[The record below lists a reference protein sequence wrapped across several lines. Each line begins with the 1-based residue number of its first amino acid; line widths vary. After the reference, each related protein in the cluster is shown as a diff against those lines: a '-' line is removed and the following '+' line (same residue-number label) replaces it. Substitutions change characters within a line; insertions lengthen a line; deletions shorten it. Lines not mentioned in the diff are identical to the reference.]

1 MMVILMMVMVMAM
14 FRCWRKKEQPDSCQE
29 STIGTVG
36 VAGLPRSIM
45 FGNMITIVTTITAAF
60 IIMTI
65 SSFSVLRFPDHPYHL
80 QPHDLSPR
88 HRFSITSIL
97 VVRHPVGCSSL
108 RKIVFIQTK
117 PNQIVDKPI
126 HHANPCTDNIWSCFP
141 TFLQ

>member
-1 MMVILMMVMVMAM
+1 MMVILMMVMAM
-14 FRCWRKKEQPDSCQE
+14 FRCWRKKKQPDSCQE

-36 VAGLPRSIM
+36 VAGHPQSIM
-45 FGNMITIVTTITAAF
+45 FRNMITIVTTITAF

-65 SSFSVLRFPDHPYHL
+65 SYFSVLQSQDHPYHL

-141 TFLQ
+141 TFSQ

>member
-36 VAGLPRSIM
+36 VAGLPQSIM
-45 FGNMITIVTTITAAF
+45 FRNMIVTTITAAF
-60 IIMTI
+60 IIITI
-65 SSFSVLRFPDHPYHL
+65 SSFSVLQSQDHPYHL

-97 VVRHPVGCSSL
+97 VVRHPVGRSSL

-117 PNQIVDKPI
+117 PDQIVDKPI
-126 HHANPCTDNIWSCFP
+126 QHANFCTDNIWSCFP

>member
-45 FGNMITIVTTITAAF
+45 FGNMITIVTTITAALV
-60 IIMTI
+60 IMTI
-65 SSFSVLRFPDHPYHL
+65 SYFSVLRSQDHPYHL

-97 VVRHPVGCSSL
+97 VVRHPVGRSSL

-117 PNQIVDKPI
+117 PDQIVDRPI

-141 TFLQ
+141 TFSQ

>member
-45 FGNMITIVTTITAAF
+45 FGNMITIVTTITAALV
-60 IIMTI
+60 IMTI
-65 SSFSVLRFPDHPYHL
+65 SYFSVLRSQDHPYHL

-97 VVRHPVGCSSL
+97 VVRHPVGRSSL

-117 PNQIVDKPI
+117 PDKIVDKPI
-126 HHANPCTDNIWSCFP
+126 HQANPCTDNIWSCFP
-141 TFLQ
+141 TFSQ